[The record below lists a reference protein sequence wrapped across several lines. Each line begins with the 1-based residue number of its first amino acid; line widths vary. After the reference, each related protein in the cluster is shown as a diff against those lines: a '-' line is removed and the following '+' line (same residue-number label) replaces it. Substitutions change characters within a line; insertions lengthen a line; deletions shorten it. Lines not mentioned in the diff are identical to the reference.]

1 VVVMMLPI
9 VVVGRRLPATSLVV
23 VRAADSRGI
32 AAAVDHLA
40 ALGHRRIVHATGGSG
55 SIRADRRDGYLRA
68 MRRHGL
74 GESVSIIDG
83 DFTEKAGMAAAEHL
97 LAERALPT
105 AVVAANDRIAI
116 GLLDAL
122 RRAGVDVPGDVS
134 ITGYDDSPLARL
146 SHIDLTSV
154 SQEPREQ
161 ANRAVAAVVERLDG
175 GRTDA
180 VSSVLQPRLVVRDT
194 TAPAPNH

>member
-1 VVVMMLPI
+1 MMLPI

-40 ALGHRRIVHATGGSG
+40 ALGHRRIVHATGRSG

-97 LAERALPT
+97 LVERALPT

-146 SHIDLTSV
+146 SHIDLTRSARSPASRPTV
-154 SQEPREQ
+154 RLRRSS
-161 ANRAVAAVVERLDG
+161 NGSTAAVPTRCRRCCSLG
-175 GRTDA
+175 
-180 VSSVLQPRLVVRDT
+180 
-194 TAPAPNH
+194 